1 MIFLY
6 FIFRIRILVFL
17 LIISVFPLYS
27 KDIED
32 IHRREL
38 NFSHAFIVEWVFPIL
53 HRYIATYHLKDKNLS
68 PRKYHQGYDSL
79 YFDYINGF
87 SIMETIKIHDYLGLD
102 HVLEDIES
110 YSKTPYLKE
119 IIKKLKLRRDAKKV
133 YQTPLTKRV
142 GYYVFN
148 PEKQLYIFTH
158 KKYVESLVQ
167 IIRDQSDINSERI
180 EQDHIKVIDVFEDI
194 SLNTN
199 LFLLP
204 KEGSYVQSI
213 EKALYAYLFYQ
224 SEIEQHKF
232 LSLFLER
239 MAQTFFGERNAMR
252 FVSAIKVKP
261 ILNLRDTE
269 SDLEQVTPELK
280 DIGHPR
286 TFTVS
291 DVVALYSYYMES
303 FYFDA
308 PILKD

>member
-6 FIFRIRILVFL
+6 FIFRVRIVVFL
-17 LIISVFPLYS
+17 LIIFVSPLYS
-27 KDIED
+27 IGLDD
-32 IHRREL
+32 LHQREL
-38 NFSHAFIVEWVFPIL
+38 NFSHAFIAEWVFPIL
-53 HRYIATYHLKDKNLS
+53 DKYIKTYHLKDKNFS
-68 PRKYHQGYDSL
+68 SRRYHQEYDSL
-79 YFDYINGF
+79 YFDYINKF

-102 HVLEDIES
+102 HILEDIES

-148 PEKQLYIFTH
+148 PEKQLYVFIH
-158 KKYVESLVQ
+158 KKYVESVVQ
-167 IIRDQSDINSERI
+167 IIRDQSDINSECI
-180 EQDHIKVIDVFEDI
+180 EQEHIKVIDTFEDI
-194 SLNTN
+194 ALNTN

-224 SEIEQHKF
+224 SELEQHKF

-252 FVSAIKVKP
+252 FLSAIKVKP

-269 SDLEQVTPELK
+269 FDLEQITPELK
-280 DIGHPR
+280 DIEHPR

-291 DVVALYSYYMES
+291 DVFALYSYYMES